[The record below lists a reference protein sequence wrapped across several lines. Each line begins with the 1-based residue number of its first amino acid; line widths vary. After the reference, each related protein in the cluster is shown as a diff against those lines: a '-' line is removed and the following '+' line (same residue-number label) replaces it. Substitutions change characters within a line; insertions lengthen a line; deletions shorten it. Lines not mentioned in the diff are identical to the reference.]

1 MQRLFTIAGIA
12 ALASCMATAAHA
24 DAVVFTGSSLGADVQ
39 TQLYNKAGKLVEQS
53 SWAGPLTL
61 TVGTGAA
68 QHTISTFCVEYDS
81 FIYLDQKYTDY
92 KIAPV
97 GSAHGFTTTQ
107 DYDLRRLFTLA
118 GVIDTDVKAAAAQL
132 ATWEIMQDSIYS
144 LGAGR
149 FTASSDGNSRALS
162 EGDLALAQASTWL
175 SELGTVSV
183 TDVQL
188 TKYYSP
194 TGQDQVQVSFLQQV
208 PEPGSLSLAGAALVA
223 ALGVRRR
230 QRK

>member
-12 ALASCMATAAHA
+12 TLALSAASAAHA

-39 TQLYNKAGKLVEQS
+39 TQLYNKGGKLVEQS
-53 SWAGPLTL
+53 YWAGPLTL
-61 TVGTGAA
+61 SVGTGAA
-68 QHTISTFCVEYDS
+68 QHTISTFCVEYDA
-81 FIYLDQKYTDY
+81 FIYMDQKYADY
-92 KIAPV
+92 KIAPL
-97 GSAHGFTTTQ
+97 GSAHGFTAAQ

-118 GVIDTDVKAAAAQL
+118 GVIDTDVEAAAAQL
-132 ATWEIMQDSIYS
+132 ATWEIMQDSGLD

-149 FTASSDGNSRALS
+149 FTASSDGSRIAS
-162 EGDLALAQASTWL
+162 AGDLALAQASTWL
-175 SELGTVSV
+175 DELGTVSV

-194 TGQDQVQVSFLQQV
+194 TGQDQVQVTFLQQV

>member
-12 ALASCMATAAHA
+12 ALALSVASAAHA
-24 DAVVFTGSSLGADVQ
+24 DAVMLTGTSLGADVQ
-39 TQLYNKAGKLVEQS
+39 TQLYSKSGQLLDQS

-61 TVGTGAA
+61 TVGTGASK
-68 QHTISTFCVEYDS
+68 QTITTFCVEYDA
-81 FIYLDQKYTDY
+81 FIYMGQQYTDY
-92 KIAPV
+92 KVAPV
-97 GSAHGFTTTQ
+97 GSAHGFTAAQ
-107 DYDLRRLFTLA
+107 DLDLRRLFTLA

-132 ATWEIMQDSIYS
+132 ATWEIMQDSGLD

-149 FTASSDGNSRALS
+149 FTASRSTSRTAS

-175 SELGTVSV
+175 DELGTVSV

-194 TGQDQVQVSFLQQV
+194 TGQDQMQVTLLQNV
-208 PEPGSLSLAGAALVA
+208 PEPGSLSLAGAALAA